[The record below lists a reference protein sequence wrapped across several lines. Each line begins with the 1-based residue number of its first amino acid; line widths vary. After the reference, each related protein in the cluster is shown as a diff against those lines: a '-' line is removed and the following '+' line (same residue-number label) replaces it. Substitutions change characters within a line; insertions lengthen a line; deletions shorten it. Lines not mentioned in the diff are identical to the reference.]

1 MTSAGGRHARW
12 ITAVIHE
19 LLFVVSHACQH
30 RRGRFLRRLHLLA
43 REGSAV
49 SPGGEAIDAL
59 RSDTVWPR
67 MVSLVKN
74 HRQTGICAVVQ
85 LVWPRRRGLQPSAS
99 RLLQRRT
106 VPLPPWLAARM
117 ADYLAQSHPRAHEPT
132 APLWPNRALGGARC
146 RGCRAIAPL
155 DYTEPCDM
163 GAFYNNLLRPD
174 LEAVGLQASRP
185 ATKDTPAVRG
195 VRLHDYADL
204 RVMPMLA

>member
-1 MTSAGGRHARW
+1 M
-12 ITAVIHE
+12 
-19 LLFVVSHACQH
+19 
-30 RRGRFLRRLHLLA
+30 
-43 REGSAV
+43 